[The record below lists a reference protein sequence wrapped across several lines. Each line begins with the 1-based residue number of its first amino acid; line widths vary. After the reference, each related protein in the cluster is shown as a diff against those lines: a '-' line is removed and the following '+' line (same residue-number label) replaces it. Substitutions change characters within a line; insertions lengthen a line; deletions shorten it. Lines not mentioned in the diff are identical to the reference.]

1 MFSPKYVELKLHS
14 TKHNRNVAVITMID
28 KTYNIIKYKNDS
40 MEDSEVFISLNSLIV
55 KRLTFDGRAPSAR
68 FLEFCEAN
76 DLYGGVKSQLRSRIK
91 ILKSP
96 LLRSRY

>member
-40 MEDSEVFISLNSLIV
+40 MEDSEVFLLLNSLIE
-55 KRLTFDGRAPSAR
+55 KRLTSHGRAP
-68 FLEFCEAN
+68 
-76 DLYGGVKSQLRSRIK
+76 I
-91 ILKSP
+91 
-96 LLRSRY
+96 

>member
-40 MEDSEVFISLNSLIV
+40 MEDSEVSISLNSLALVFSEGFII
-55 KRLTFDGRAPSAR
+55 
-68 FLEFCEAN
+68 N
-76 DLYGGVKSQLRSRIK
+76 DMKAAVYA
-91 ILKSP
+91 
-96 LLRSRY
+96 